1 MEGSLGRRARGECFR
16 EELVVSFS
24 NWVGFD
30 GFVRGKGAGQALRSP
45 SSLGNVLLHI
55 VSTST
60 TDLADWHG
68 GETPASAWSTEAI
81 EPLHPG

>member
-16 EELVVSFS
+16 EELVVSFRD
-24 NWVGFD
+24 WVGFD
-30 GFVRGKGAGQALRSP
+30 GFVGGKGAGPTLRSP
-45 SSLGNVLLHI
+45 SSLGSVLLHI

-68 GETPASAWSTEAI
+68 GETLAVAWSTEAI
-81 EPLHPG
+81 EPLHTG